1 MLTGYI
7 IIAGITTIIMLWLC
21 KRAGIEESNYC
32 DDPEGPAENKLSLAE
47 ILFSVG
53 MGAAWPAVIVVVLVV
68 AITGLN

>member
-32 DDPEGPAENKLSLAE
+32 DDPQDSAENKLSLAE
-47 ILFSVG
+47 ILFSIG
-53 MGAAWPAVIVVVLVV
+53 MGVAWPATTAAAIVV